1 MQTRIRYF
9 FLVAGLLL
17 GVPGRAEQWFAVA
30 SPGVDGT
37 GTHVEVDLD
46 TVRARGRGGEGAI
59 RVTFDLLRPHSAGF
73 RYRSFVAH
81 AQFDCQRHRITLA
94 SADYFSQA
102 SGKGTLLGADT
113 ASSEVGV
120 PTAVLDSVPASSR
133 RALLRAT
140 CATTRSAAS

>member
-1 MQTRIRYF
+1 
-9 FLVAGLLL
+9 
-17 GVPGRAEQWFAVA
+17 
-30 SPGVDGT
+30 VDGR

-81 AQFDCQRHRITLA
+81 AQFDCQSHRITLA

-102 SGKGTLLGADT
+102 SDKGTLLGADT

-120 PTAVLDSVPASSR
+120 PTAVLDSMPASSR